1 MQRELRLLNN
11 KHCME
16 YLQFLSKNHLSFNL
30 LCERDAI
37 DFSPKLPKEIHE
49 KFGTLVLFVLAGY
62 TLESLMIDTQSV
74 QFEAGFGPNNIG
86 SVVQVELPGI
96 IQILIKEKNEN
107 AVLFNRCDSLELFQ
121 KEEPITQ
128 ESKKDEQEFKE
139 EFKEWLDSKEA
150 LFSNS
155 KNRAILENLHKS

>member
-11 KHCME
+11 KHCIE

-49 KFGTLVLFVLAGY
+49 KFGSLVLFILAGY
-62 TLESLMIDTQSV
+62 TLESLMIDAQSV

-86 SVVQVELPGI
+86 SVVQVGLSGI

-107 AVLFNRCDSLELFQ
+107 IVLFNRCDSLELFQ
-121 KEEPITQ
+121 KEEPLMQ
-128 ESKKDEQEFKE
+128 EPKKDERES
-139 EFKEWLDSKEA
+139 KEWLDSKEA

>member
-49 KFGTLVLFVLAGY
+49 KFGSLVLFVLAGY
-62 TLESLMIDTQSV
+62 TLESLIIDTQSV

-107 AVLFNRCDSLELFQ
+107 AVLFNRCDSLELFH
-121 KEEPITQ
+121 KEEPPLQ
-128 ESKKDEQEFKE
+128 EPKKDERES
-139 EFKEWLDSKEA
+139 KEWLDSKEA

>member
-1 MQRELRLLNN
+1 MRRELRLLNN
-11 KHCME
+11 KHCIE

-49 KFGTLVLFVLAGY
+49 KFGTLVLFILAGY
-62 TLESLMIDTQSV
+62 TLESLMIDAQSV

-86 SVVQVELPGI
+86 SVVQVKLPGI

-107 AVLFNRCDSLELFQ
+107 IVLFNRCDSLELFQ
-121 KEEPITQ
+121 KEEPLMQ
-128 ESKKDEQEFKE
+128 EPKKDERES
-139 EFKEWLDSKEA
+139 KEWLDSKEA

-155 KNRAILENLHKS
+155 KNRTILENLHKS

>member
-37 DFSPKLPKEIHE
+37 DFSPRLPKEIHE
-49 KFGTLVLFVLAGY
+49 KFGSLVLFVLAGY

-128 ESKKDEQEFKE
+128 EPKKDEREFKE

>member
-11 KHCME
+11 KHCIE

-49 KFGTLVLFVLAGY
+49 KFGALVLFVLAGY
-62 TLESLMIDTQSV
+62 TLESLMINAKSV

-96 IQILIKEKNEN
+96 IQILIKENNEN

-121 KEEPITQ
+121 KEEPLLQ
-128 ESKKDEQEFKE
+128 EPKNDERES
-139 EFKEWLDSKEA
+139 KEWLDSKEA

>member
-49 KFGTLVLFVLAGY
+49 KFGSLVLFVLAGY
-62 TLESLMIDTQSV
+62 TLESLIIDAKSV

-107 AVLFNRCDSLELFQ
+107 VVLFNRCDSLELFQ
-121 KEEPITQ
+121 KEEPLFQ
-128 ESKKDEQEFKE
+128 EPKKDERDS
-139 EFKEWLDSKEA
+139 KEWLDSKEA

>member
-62 TLESLMIDTQSV
+62 TLESLIIDTQSV

-107 AVLFNRCDSLELFQ
+107 VVLFNRCDSLELFQ

-128 ESKKDEQEFKE
+128 EPKKDEQEFKE

-155 KNRAILENLHKS
+155 KNRTILENLHKS

>member
-49 KFGTLVLFVLAGY
+49 KFGSLVLFVLAGY
-62 TLESLMIDTQSV
+62 TLESLMVDAQSV

-107 AVLFNRCDSLELFQ
+107 VVLFNRCDSLELFQ

-128 ESKKDEQEFKE
+128 EPKKDKQEFKE

>member
-1 MQRELRLLNN
+1 MRRELRLLNN
-11 KHCME
+11 KHCVE

-49 KFGTLVLFVLAGY
+49 KFGSLVLFVLAGY
-62 TLESLMIDTQSV
+62 TLESLMIDAQSV

-86 SVVQVELPGI
+86 SVVQVGLSGI

-107 AVLFNRCDSLELFQ
+107 IVLFNRCDSLELFQ
-121 KEEPITQ
+121 KEEPLMQ
-128 ESKKDEQEFKE
+128 EPKKDERES
-139 EFKEWLDSKEA
+139 KEWLDSKEA

>member
-11 KHCME
+11 KHCIE

-49 KFGTLVLFVLAGY
+49 KFGSLVLFVLAGY
-62 TLESLMIDTQSV
+62 TLESLMIDAQSV

-86 SVVQVELPGI
+86 SVVQVKLPGI

-128 ESKKDEQEFKE
+128 EPKKDERES
-139 EFKEWLDSKEA
+139 KEWLDSKEA

>member
-1 MQRELRLLNN
+1 MRRELRLLNN
-11 KHCME
+11 KHCVE

-62 TLESLMIDTQSV
+62 TLESLMIDAQSV

-86 SVVQVELPGI
+86 SVVQVGLSGI

-107 AVLFNRCDSLELFQ
+107 IVLFNRCDSLELFQ
-121 KEEPITQ
+121 KEEPLMQ
-128 ESKKDEQEFKE
+128 EPKKDERES
-139 EFKEWLDSKEA
+139 KEWLDSKEA

>member
-49 KFGTLVLFVLAGY
+49 KFGVLVLFVLAGY
-62 TLESLMIDTQSV
+62 TLESLIIDAKSV

-121 KEEPITQ
+121 KEEPITK
-128 ESKKDEQEFKE
+128 EPKKDERES
-139 EFKEWLDSKEA
+139 KEWLDSKEA

-155 KNRAILENLHKS
+155 KNRAILEDLHKS

>member
-1 MQRELRLLNN
+1 MRRELRLLNN
-11 KHCME
+11 KHCIE

-49 KFGTLVLFVLAGY
+49 KFGSLVLFILAGY
-62 TLESLMIDTQSV
+62 TLESLMIDAQSV

-86 SVVQVELPGI
+86 SVVQVGLSGI

-107 AVLFNRCDSLELFQ
+107 VVLFNRCDSLELFQ
-121 KEEPITQ
+121 KEEPLMQ
-128 ESKKDEQEFKE
+128 EPKKDERES
-139 EFKEWLDSKEA
+139 KEWLDSKEA

>member
-11 KHCME
+11 KHCIE

-49 KFGTLVLFVLAGY
+49 KFGSLVLFVLAGY
-62 TLESLMIDTQSV
+62 TLESLMIDTKSV

-107 AVLFNRCDSLELFQ
+107 VVLFNRCDSLELFQ
-121 KEEPITQ
+121 KEEPLFQ
-128 ESKKDEQEFKE
+128 EPKKDERDS
-139 EFKEWLDSKEA
+139 KEWLDSKEA

>member
-49 KFGTLVLFVLAGY
+49 KFGSLVLFVLAGY
-62 TLESLMIDTQSV
+62 TLESLMVDTQSV

-107 AVLFNRCDSLELFQ
+107 VVLFNRCDSLELFQ
-121 KEEPITQ
+121 KEEPLFQ
-128 ESKKDEQEFKE
+128 EPKKDERES
-139 EFKEWLDSKEA
+139 KEWLDSKEA

-155 KNRAILENLHKS
+155 KNRTILENLHKS

>member
-11 KHCME
+11 KHCIE

-62 TLESLMIDTQSV
+62 TLESLIIDTQSV

-86 SVVQVELPGI
+86 SVVQVKLPGI

-128 ESKKDEQEFKE
+128 EPKKDERES
-139 EFKEWLDSKEA
+139 KEWLDSKEA

-155 KNRAILENLHKS
+155 KNRTILENLHKS

>member
-11 KHCME
+11 KHCIE

-62 TLESLMIDTQSV
+62 TLESLMVDAKSV

-121 KEEPITQ
+121 KEEPLFQ
-128 ESKKDEQEFKE
+128 EPKKDEQES
-139 EFKEWLDSKEA
+139 KEWLDSKEA

-155 KNRAILENLHKS
+155 KNRAILENLHKN

>member
-11 KHCME
+11 RHCIE

-62 TLESLMIDTQSV
+62 TLESLMIDAQSV

-86 SVVQVELPGI
+86 SVVQVKLPGI

-107 AVLFNRCDSLELFQ
+107 AVLFNRCDSLEVFH
-121 KEEPITQ
+121 KEEPPFQ
-128 ESKKDEQEFKE
+128 EPKKDERES
-139 EFKEWLDSKEA
+139 KEWLDSKEA

>member
-11 KHCME
+11 KHCVE
-16 YLQFLSKNHLSFNL
+16 YLQFLSKNHLNFNL

-49 KFGTLVLFVLAGY
+49 KFGALVLFVLAGY
-62 TLESLMIDTQSV
+62 TLESLMIDVQSV

-86 SVVQVELPGI
+86 SVVQVGLSGI

-107 AVLFNRCDSLELFQ
+107 IVLFNRCDSLELFQ
-121 KEEPITQ
+121 KEEPLMQ
-128 ESKKDEQEFKE
+128 EPKKDERES
-139 EFKEWLDSKEA
+139 KEWLDSKEA

>member
-11 KHCME
+11 KHCVE

-86 SVVQVELPGI
+86 SVVQVKLPGI

-107 AVLFNRCDSLELFQ
+107 AVLFNRCDSLEVFH
-121 KEEPITQ
+121 KEEPPLQ
-128 ESKKDEQEFKE
+128 EPKKDERES
-139 EFKEWLDSKEA
+139 KEWLDSKEA

>member
-11 KHCME
+11 KHCIE

-49 KFGTLVLFVLAGY
+49 KFGALVLFVLAGY
-62 TLESLMIDTQSV
+62 TLESLMVDAKSV

-121 KEEPITQ
+121 KEEPLQ
-128 ESKKDEQEFKE
+128 EPKKDERES
-139 EFKEWLDSKEA
+139 KEWLDSKEA

>member
-49 KFGTLVLFVLAGY
+49 KFGALVLFVLAGY
-62 TLESLMIDTQSV
+62 TLESLIIDAQSV
-74 QFEAGFGPNNIG
+74 RFEAGFGPNNIG

-107 AVLFNRCDSLELFQ
+107 VVLFNRCDSLELFQ

-128 ESKKDEQEFKE
+128 EPKKDERES
-139 EFKEWLDSKEA
+139 KEWLDSKEA

>member
-11 KHCME
+11 KYCME

-62 TLESLMIDTQSV
+62 TLESLMVDAKSV

-107 AVLFNRCDSLELFQ
+107 VVLFNRCDSLELFQ

-128 ESKKDEQEFKE
+128 EPKKDEQEFKE

-155 KNRAILENLHKS
+155 KNRTILENLHKS

>member
-11 KHCME
+11 KHCIE

-49 KFGTLVLFVLAGY
+49 KFGSLVLFVLAGY
-62 TLESLMIDTQSV
+62 TLESLIIDTQSV

-107 AVLFNRCDSLELFQ
+107 VVLFNRCDSLELFQ
-121 KEEPITQ
+121 KEEPLFQ
-128 ESKKDEQEFKE
+128 EPKKDERESKE

>member
-1 MQRELRLLNN
+1 
-11 KHCME
+11 ME

-49 KFGTLVLFVLAGY
+49 KFGALVLFVLAGY

-96 IQILIKEKNEN
+96 IQILIKEKMKMSFYSIVAIRLNCFKKKSHSFKSQKKTSE
-107 AVLFNRCDSLELFQ
+107 SL
-121 KEEPITQ
+121 
-128 ESKKDEQEFKE
+128 KKS
-139 EFKEWLDSKEA
+139 L
-150 LFSNS
+150 
-155 KNRAILENLHKS
+155 KNGWILKRPFFLIPKTARF

>member
-49 KFGTLVLFVLAGY
+49 KFGSLVLFVLAGY

-107 AVLFNRCDSLELFQ
+107 VVLFNRCDSLELFQ

-128 ESKKDEQEFKE
+128 EPKKDEREFQ
-139 EFKEWLDSKEA
+139 EWLDSKEA

>member
-11 KHCME
+11 KHCVE

-86 SVVQVELPGI
+86 SVVQVKLPGI

-128 ESKKDEQEFKE
+128 EPKKDERES
-139 EFKEWLDSKEA
+139 KEWLDSKEA

>member
-49 KFGTLVLFVLAGY
+49 KFGSLVLFVLAGY

-107 AVLFNRCDSLELFQ
+107 VVLFNRCDSLELFQ
-121 KEEPITQ
+121 KEEPLFQ
-128 ESKKDEQEFKE
+128 EPKKDEREFKE

-155 KNRAILENLHKS
+155 KNRTILENLHKS

>member
-11 KHCME
+11 KHCVE

-62 TLESLMIDTQSV
+62 TLESLMIDAQSV

-121 KEEPITQ
+121 KEEPLFQ
-128 ESKKDEQEFKE
+128 EPKKDERES
-139 EFKEWLDSKEA
+139 KEWLDSKEA

>member
-1 MQRELRLLNN
+1 MRRELRLLNN
-11 KHCME
+11 KHCVE

-49 KFGTLVLFVLAGY
+49 KFGSLVLFILAGY
-62 TLESLMIDTQSV
+62 TLESLMIDAQSV

-86 SVVQVELPGI
+86 SVVQVKLPGI

-107 AVLFNRCDSLELFQ
+107 IVLFNRCDSLELFQ
-121 KEEPITQ
+121 KEEPLMQ
-128 ESKKDEQEFKE
+128 EPKKDERES
-139 EFKEWLDSKEA
+139 KEWLDSKEA

>member
-1 MQRELRLLNN
+1 MQRELRFLNN

-30 LCERDAI
+30 LCEKDAI

-49 KFGTLVLFVLAGY
+49 KFGSLVLFVLAGY
-62 TLESLMIDTQSV
+62 TLESLMIDAKSV

-86 SVVQVELPGI
+86 SMVQVELPGI

-107 AVLFNRCDSLELFQ
+107 IVLFNRCDSLELFQ
-121 KEEPITQ
+121 REEPIAQ
-128 ESKKDEQEFKE
+128 EPKKDERES
-139 EFKEWLDSKEA
+139 KEWLDSKEA

>member
-1 MQRELRLLNN
+1 MQRGLRLLNN
-11 KHCME
+11 KHCIE

-30 LCERDAI
+30 LCEREAI

-49 KFGTLVLFVLAGY
+49 KFGALVLFVLAGY
-62 TLESLMIDTQSV
+62 TLESLMIDAKSV

-121 KEEPITQ
+121 KKEPLLQ
-128 ESKKDEQEFKE
+128 EPKKDELES
-139 EFKEWLDSKEA
+139 KEWLDSKEA

>member
-49 KFGTLVLFVLAGY
+49 KFGSLVLFVLAGY

-107 AVLFNRCDSLELFQ
+107 VVLFNRCDSLELFQ

-128 ESKKDEQEFKE
+128 EPKKDEQEFKE

-155 KNRAILENLHKS
+155 KNRTILENLHKS

>member
-49 KFGTLVLFVLAGY
+49 KFGALVLFVLAGY
-62 TLESLMIDTQSV
+62 TLESLIIDAKSV

-107 AVLFNRCDSLELFQ
+107 VVLFNRCDSLELFQ
-121 KEEPITQ
+121 KEESLFQ
-128 ESKKDEQEFKE
+128 EPKTDEREFKE

>member
-11 KHCME
+11 KHCVE

-49 KFGTLVLFVLAGY
+49 KFGSLVLFVLAGY
-62 TLESLMIDTQSV
+62 TLESLMIDAQSV

-121 KEEPITQ
+121 KEEPPLQ
-128 ESKKDEQEFKE
+128 DPKKDERES
-139 EFKEWLDSKEA
+139 KEWLDSKEA

>member
-1 MQRELRLLNN
+1 MRRELRLLNN
-11 KHCME
+11 KHCVE

-49 KFGTLVLFVLAGY
+49 KFGSLVLFILAGY
-62 TLESLMIDTQSV
+62 TLESLMIDAQSV

-86 SVVQVELPGI
+86 SVVQVKLPGI

-121 KEEPITQ
+121 KEEPPLQ
-128 ESKKDEQEFKE
+128 EPKKDERES
-139 EFKEWLDSKEA
+139 KEWLDSKEA

-155 KNRAILENLHKS
+155 KNRTILENLHKS

>member
-11 KHCME
+11 KHCIE

-49 KFGTLVLFVLAGY
+49 KFGSLVLFVLAGY
-62 TLESLMIDTQSV
+62 TLESLMIDAQSV

-86 SVVQVELPGI
+86 SVVRVKLPGI

-128 ESKKDEQEFKE
+128 EPKKDERES
-139 EFKEWLDSKEA
+139 KEWLDSKEA

>member
-49 KFGTLVLFVLAGY
+49 KFGSLVLFVLAGY
-62 TLESLMIDTQSV
+62 TLESLIIDTQSV

-107 AVLFNRCDSLELFQ
+107 IVLFNRCDSLELFQ
-121 KEEPITQ
+121 KEEPIAQ
-128 ESKKDEQEFKE
+128 EPKKDERES
-139 EFKEWLDSKEA
+139 KEWLDSKEA

-155 KNRAILENLHKS
+155 KNRAILENLHKN

>member
-11 KHCME
+11 KHCIE

-86 SVVQVELPGI
+86 SVVQVKLPGI

-107 AVLFNRCDSLELFQ
+107 AVLFNRCDSLEVFH
-121 KEEPITQ
+121 KEEPPLQ
-128 ESKKDEQEFKE
+128 EPKKDEQES
-139 EFKEWLDSKEA
+139 KEWLDSKEA

>member
-49 KFGTLVLFVLAGY
+49 KFGSLVLFVLAGY

-86 SVVQVELPGI
+86 SVVQVEIPGI

-121 KEEPITQ
+121 KEEPPLQ
-128 ESKKDEQEFKE
+128 EPKKDEREFKE

-155 KNRAILENLHKS
+155 KNRTILENLHKS